1 MQKNKRLI
9 SMLAIALLALTGC
22 GTSPNSSTSENVSS
36 VADSQAGSF
45 SSTQSSSLVPGAY
58 YDKDNF
64 IAAEQTV
71 SKTSLVTYEGPSM
84 MSTSTKAQ
92 IKVNN
97 KDLFVYETRVNFARS
112 FTYDYSSDTAPV
124 SYFDFQGKVHVQ
136 ITVPNDVTS
145 TLVRPLVYGIE
156 PAISGKTIEFDLTNP
171 ADYTIEYNNDYK
183 TAIHLF
189 ANSLEENPIT
199 EEEAKADPK
208 IIYFGPGVYKADAI
222 PMDSGD
228 TLYLAGGAYVF
239 GQVITDGLENLTIRG
254 RGILDGAIY
263 ERKTASEK
271 EIPLQFTRTKNI
283 NISGISILD
292 PAGWAVAMIDSSE
305 IRINDLR
312 IISARAN
319 GDGIS
324 LQSCSD
330 VIVNRG
336 FVRTWD
342 DSLVVKNVNRGTT
355 SNITFD
361 GTEVWT
367 DLAQSMEVGYETNGP
382 TMDKITFKNITVLH
396 NFHKACISTHNCDDA
411 HITNVNFLNITLEDG
426 EMLGDV
432 QTDGEN
438 DFFLDFTI
446 AYNAEWTKSGGK
458 RGKIDGVN
466 VKNVKVYHLA
476 DTIVSRMQ
484 GEDADSSIDNVTVE
498 NLQIAG
504 KKITSKEAMKLTTN
518 DYVNNLK
525 VQAGEEVCGAKIAL
539 KYNYQSDGSQ
549 PSLTNNPT
557 RTQEGIEVPAAYQL
571 KDALSYIGE
580 KADVSGAT
588 INVTHGVG
596 ATTKAA
602 YDDGKGSFAK
612 DNFPASNLVDNNR
625 ATFFESK
632 DYTQEDDEF
641 IAVTVEFNKLVNV
654 GVVRLFGAYD
664 NDFFTRYSIS
674 VFGRKLKSDGTP
686 NPLFV
691 RVLSSADYQI
701 TPAFGNAADISF
713 TPVDFLAIQLR
724 FFRKSGLG
732 YQDTIKLADLA
743 FYPPSLTYNKPI
755 VDSTPHNDVYDVS
768 KINDGQTSGT
778 SYYESLTLPA
788 FVVIDMKD
796 LYKLKFVV
804 MFLPGLMSWSART
817 ENIEILTSDSQN
829 EYSAST
835 TVFTQL
841 VAPHDYTF
849 DPAEGNMI
857 VLDVASLNAS
867 ARFIKLIITS
877 NSAEGGYGAQLS
889 ELTVYGEK

>member
-9 SMLAIALLALTGC
+9 SILAIALLALTGC
-22 GTSPNSSTSENVSS
+22 GNSNNSSSVDASS
-36 VADSQAGSF
+36 IANSQSDS
-45 SSTQSSSLVPGAY
+45 SSSASSSLAPGAY
-58 YDKDNF
+58 YNKDNF
-64 IAAEQTV
+64 IPSEQTV
-71 SKTSLVTYEGPSM
+71 SKTSLVTYQGPSM
-84 MSTSTKAQ
+84 MSTSPKAQ

-97 KDLFVYETRVNFARS
+97 EDLFVYETRVNFARS

-136 ITVPNDVTS
+136 ITVPSEVTS
-145 TLVRPLVYGIE
+145 ALVRPLVYGIV
-156 PAISGKTIEFDLTNP
+156 PTITNKTIEFDLENP
-171 ADYTIEYNNDYK
+171 ADYTIEYNDDYK

-189 ANSLEENPIT
+189 ANPLEEDPIT
-199 EEEAKADPK
+199 EEEAKADSK

-271 EIPLQFTRTKNI
+271 QIPLQFTRTKNI

-292 PAGWAVAMIDSSE
+292 PAGWAVAMIDSSQ

-342 DSLVVKNVNRGTT
+342 DSLVVKNVNRGST
-355 SNITFD
+355 SDITFD

-382 TMDKITFKNITVLH
+382 TMDGITFKNITVLH

-411 HITNVNFLNITLEDG
+411 HITNVNFENITLEDG

-438 DFFLDFTI
+438 DFFIDFTI

-484 GEDADSSIDNVTVE
+484 GEDADSSIDNVTIE
-498 NLQIAG
+498 NLEIEG

-518 DYVNNLK
+518 DYVTNLK
-525 VQAGEEVCGAKIAL
+525 VQASDQVCGAKIAL

-549 PSLTNNPT
+549 PTVITNKT

-580 KADVSGAT
+580 KADVSSST
-588 INVTHGVG
+588 VTVTHGVG
-596 ATTKAA
+596 ATTKAS
-602 YDDGKGSFAK
+602 YDDGKGSFAQ
-612 DNFPASNLVDNNR
+612 DGFPASNLIDNDR
-625 ATFFESK
+625 STFFESK
-632 DYTQEDDEF
+632 DYTQEEDEF

-713 TPVDFLAIQLR
+713 TPVDFLALQLR

-732 YQDTIKLADLA
+732 YQTTIKLGDLA

-778 SYYESLTLPA
+778 SYYESATLPA
-788 FVVIDMKD
+788 FVIIDMKD

-829 EYSAST
+829 EYSST
-835 TVFTQL
+835 STVFKDL

-849 DPAEGNMI
+849 DPAQGNMI
-857 VLDVASLNAS
+857 VLDVSSLNVS
-867 ARFIKLIITS
+867 ARFIKLVITS